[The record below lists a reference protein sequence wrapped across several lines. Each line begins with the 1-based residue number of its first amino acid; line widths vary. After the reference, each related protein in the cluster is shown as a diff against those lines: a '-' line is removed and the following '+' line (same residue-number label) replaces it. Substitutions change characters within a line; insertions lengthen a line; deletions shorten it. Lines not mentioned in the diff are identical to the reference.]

1 MTRSKVFM
9 AAGLI
14 VASAAACS
22 DLTGANVNAE
32 GAYSLQTVSNS
43 SGTSHV
49 PYQFT
54 DSNGNTIS
62 VLGDTYSLNNDGTY
76 NELQLLQFNG
86 ASQSKSE
93 FGDWS
98 QSGNVVFFTPI
109 QSDIS
114 LTPYQ
119 GTVRSSST
127 FGGSRTLTLT
137 SSTSTAVYSD

>member
-1 MTRSKVFM
+1 MTRSKVFI

-98 QSGNVVFFTPI
+98 QSGNVVSFTPI

-119 GTVRSSST
+119 ATVRSSST
-127 FGGSRTLTLT
+127 FGGSRTLTIT